1 MKQEKTHVLVK
12 NSRASLEIDVA
23 LLQVVVGVV
32 GSGSSKQVVVFFFY
46 IVVVVVVVVV
56 VVGHFEKHAL
66 QRRLATPLVAF
77 GAQI

>member
-1 MKQEKTHVLVK
+1 LKQEKTHVLVK
-12 NSRASLEIDVA
+12 NSRASPEIDVA
-23 LLQVVVGVV
+23 MLQVVVGVV

-46 IVVVVVVVVV
+46 IVVVVVVV
-56 VVGHFEKHAL
+56 GHFEKHAL

>member
-12 NSRASLEIDVA
+12 NSRASPEIDVA
-23 LLQVVVGVV
+23 MLQVVVGVV

-46 IVVVVVVVVV
+46 IVVVVVVVV
-56 VVGHFEKHAL
+56 GHFEKHAL

>member
-12 NSRASLEIDVA
+12 NSRASPEIDVA

-46 IVVVVVVVVV
+46 IVVVVVVV
-56 VVGHFEKHAL
+56 GHFEKHAL

>member
-1 MKQEKTHVLVK
+1 LKQEKTHVLVK
-12 NSRASLEIDVA
+12 NSRASPEIDVA

-46 IVVVVVVVVV
+46 IVVVVVVV
-56 VVGHFEKHAL
+56 GHFEKHAL

>member
-1 MKQEKTHVLVK
+1 LKQEKTHVLVK
-12 NSRASLEIDVA
+12 NSRASPEIDVA
-23 LLQVVVGVV
+23 LLQ
-32 GSGSSKQVVVFFFY
+32 
-46 IVVVVVVVVV
+46 VVVVVV